1 MCHYRWVA
9 SLVCT
14 LRCHLETYLSFQKEC
29 KGGFPPPSP
38 EAELWVFTLSFGPS
52 SLSSCLG
59 GWTDRPTEFNHSL
72 VLLRFF
78 EDFGWRWTWEV
89 SWVISILEFSTSHWQ
104 AVKARDTTSFQSSS
118 SKVSSFESF
127 VRRRA
132 RHIAF
137 DLWFLG
143 GYYEEYRR

>member
-1 MCHYRWVA
+1 MRCLIGMYA
-9 SLVCT
+9 SVSFRDT
-14 LRCHLETYLSFQKEC
+14 FSFQREC
-29 KGGFPPPSP
+29 MGGVWPPSSP
-38 EAELWVFTLSFGPS
+38 EAELYGFLTLSFGPS
-52 SLSSCLG
+52 SFTSYLG
-59 GWTDRPTEFNHSL
+59 GGLTRPAEFNHSF

-78 EDFGWRWTWEV
+78 EVFGWMWTWEV

-104 AVKARDTTSFQSSS
+104 AVKARDITSFQSSS